1 MAEIV
6 GVVAPSGFGKS
17 TSAGNINENG
27 IQIMGLPPTNTFY
40 VNVKDKPMP
49 YRGWMAKYQPI
60 PDPLTSGQP
69 PHIGNYLGL
78 ETIPSLSK
86 VSTMVQ
92 VLQYVSLYRPE
103 IRFVVLDDYQYIMGD
118 EFMEHALKSGFEKFN
133 KLAKNAYD
141 AIVSCSKMRPD
152 ITCFILTHPE
162 IDAKGNYKM
171 KTIGT
176 MLDNKITL
184 EGLFTV
190 ILYGKQG
197 YDMEAKKPTKQFVTN
212 FDGEYPAKSP
222 IGMFNDLYIPND
234 LGLVAQTIDRYNRG
248 E

>member
-1 MAEIV
+1 
-6 GVVAPSGFGKS
+6 
-17 TSAGNINENG
+17 
-27 IQIMGLPPTNTFY
+27 
-40 VNVKDKPMP
+40 
-49 YRGWMAKYQPI
+49 
-60 PDPLTSGQP
+60 
-69 PHIGNYLGL
+69 
-78 ETIPSLSK
+78 
-86 VSTMVQ
+86 
-92 VLQYVSLYRPE
+92 
-103 IRFVVLDDYQYIMGD
+103 
-118 EFMEHALKSGFEKFN
+118 
-133 KLAKNAYD
+133 
-141 AIVSCSKMRPD
+141 
-152 ITCFILTHPE
+152 
-162 IDAKGNYKM
+162 
-171 KTIGT
+171 